1 MEKYSIF
8 HLEGGLGKHVV
19 ATAVAECIKN
29 NHPDR
34 KLIIV
39 CAYPE
44 VFLNLEFTY
53 RVYRIGN
60 TPYFYNSYIKNKDT
74 LIFKHEPYFTTEHIV
89 KRKPLIQNW
98 CKLYKLK
105 YSEEEPQI
113 VFNVMQ
119 KAIGDKK
126 WRREKPIMVMQ
137 TNGGILGGDS
147 LPHSWTR
154 DLPYNNSLEIS
165 QHFKNDFHIIQICK
179 HEDNALPGVEV
190 VKEPMSNMELFSLL
204 TFSTKRLLIDSCL
217 QHAAYAMG
225 LKSTVCWIGTSPSIF
240 GYDFHDNITAT
251 LPDNKLPDSYLFDY
265 SFDGKIHECPFIEDQ
280 IFHSNDIANSLMD
293 ISQTNNVTK

>member
-8 HLEGGLGKHVV
+8 HLEGGLGKHVA
-19 ATAVAECIKN
+19 ATAVAKCIKN
-29 NHPDR
+29 NHPNR

-44 VFLNLEFTY
+44 VFLNLEFIY

-74 LIFKHEPYFTTEHIV
+74 LIFRHEPYFTTEHIV

-105 YSEEEPQI
+105 YTNEMPEL
-113 VFNVMQ
+113 VFNIMQ
-119 KAIGDKK
+119 ISTGAQK
-126 WRREKPIMVMQ
+126 WERNKPVLVIH
-137 TNGGILGGDS
+137 TNGGPLEDQQFA
-147 LPHSWTR
+147 HSWAR
-154 DLPYNNSLEIS
+154 DLPYNNSLEVV
-165 QHFKNDFHIIQICK
+165 QHFKNDYHIIQVCR
-179 HEDNALPGVEV
+179 HQDNALPDVEV

-204 TFSTKRLLIDSCL
+204 KFSSKRLLIDSCL

-225 LKSTVCWIGTSPSIF
+225 LKSTVCWVATSPSIF
-240 GYDFHDNITAT
+240 GYDFHKNIKST
-251 LPDNKLPDSYLFDY
+251 LPDNKLPDSYMFDY
-265 SFDGKIHECPFIEDQ
+265 SFNGVMHECPFIGSNIINSED
-280 IFHSNDIANSLMD
+280 IIKSITTE
-293 ISQTNNVTK
+293 INV